1 MTSDINIIFFLLIGL
16 LVLSAAIFAVT
27 TPKLINAALWLAL
40 SFFGI
45 SGLYFMLATP
55 FLGMIQ
61 FLINAG
67 AIPIVTIFILVL
79 TQSRQVRLK
88 SPLNAVTAFIA
99 FVPLALALG
108 AYLFRSFN
116 LGAGSTTVTAVSPAK
131 IGEHLLSSPETTGI
145 NGTLLSFEVASVIL
159 LVAMVGAIVLTK
171 RDGETIKGDVGVL
184 SEVDK
189 SVRDGELLPPAM
201 TYERETQIEREKDL
215 VNG

>member
-1 MTSDINIIFFLLIGL
+1 VTSDINIIFFLLIGL
-16 LVLSAAIFAVT
+16 AVLGTSIYAVT
-27 TPKLINAALWLAL
+27 ASKLLNAALALAL
-40 SFFGI
+40 SFFAIG
-45 SGLYFMLATP
+45 GLYFLLGTP
-55 FLGMIQ
+55 FLGMLQI
-61 FLINAG
+61 LINAG
-67 AIPIVTIFILVL
+67 AIPIVTVFILFM